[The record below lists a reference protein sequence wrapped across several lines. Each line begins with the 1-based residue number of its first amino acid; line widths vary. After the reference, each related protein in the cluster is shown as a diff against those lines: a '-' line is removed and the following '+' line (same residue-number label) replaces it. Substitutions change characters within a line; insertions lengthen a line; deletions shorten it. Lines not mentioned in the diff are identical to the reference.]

1 MVNQVQTIPD
11 KARISLGVCCVAL
24 AGLALFAANAV
35 EAQGNTAFF
44 AKDSHS
50 SKERP
55 LPDRLPD
62 KPTFPPSFS
71 VPIEPLGF
79 SPPGVNYLGQRNALV
94 SLDFLDE
101 NRLLFTFR
109 VPGLIHRDSADR
121 TWKDERQIRALV
133 LALPSGTVSAEA
145 LWTLHDRARYLWM
158 LKDGHF
164 LLRDRDGIEEGDA
177 SLNLKPF
184 LRFPG
189 PLLWMEMDP
198 SQQYLVTNSREP
210 VEAAKKPG
218 DVGSP
223 AGAQATMTVDG
234 DGSSAANTTAPEM
247 VVRILR
253 RDSGKVMLVSRTR
266 SSVHLPINTDG
277 YLESLR
283 GNGEQWLLNL
293 NYFSGGSSIM
303 GQVSSTCPP
312 NYDFISKRELLVTAC
327 DGTGGRRLLALGTD
341 GRRMWED
348 ISSPQAVWPLLV
360 MAPDGS
366 RLVRETLSVNHTV
379 NAFSPLDPDDI
390 KGQLVRVF
398 DASSGKVVLDAAATP
413 AFDAGG
419 NVAVSPSGRR
429 LAVINAGAIE
439 VFDMPPA
446 ATAADQ
452 SQSHP
457 AH

>member
-1 MVNQVQTIPD
+1 
-11 KARISLGVCCVAL
+11 
-24 AGLALFAANAV
+24 
-35 EAQGNTAFF
+35 
-44 AKDSHS
+44 
-50 SKERP
+50 
-55 LPDRLPD
+55 
-62 KPTFPPSFS
+62 
-71 VPIEPLGF
+71 
-79 SPPGVNYLGQRNALV
+79 
-94 SLDFLDE
+94 
-101 NRLLFTFR
+101 
-109 VPGLIHRDSADR
+109 
-121 TWKDERQIRALV
+121 
-133 LALPSGTVSAEA
+133 
-145 LWTLHDRARYLWM
+145 
-158 LKDGHF
+158 
-164 LLRDRDGIEEGDA
+164 
-177 SLNLKPF
+177 
-184 LRFPG
+184 
-189 PLLWMEMDP
+189 
-198 SQQYLVTNSREP
+198 
-210 VEAAKKPG
+210 
-218 DVGSP
+218 
-223 AGAQATMTVDG
+223 
-234 DGSSAANTTAPEM
+234 
-247 VVRILR
+247 
-253 RDSGKVMLVSRTR
+253 
-266 SSVHLPINTDG
+266 
-277 YLESLR
+277 
-283 GNGEQWLLNL
+283 
-293 NYFSGGSSIM
+293 
-303 GQVSSTCPP
+303 CPP

-452 SQSHP
+452 PQALR